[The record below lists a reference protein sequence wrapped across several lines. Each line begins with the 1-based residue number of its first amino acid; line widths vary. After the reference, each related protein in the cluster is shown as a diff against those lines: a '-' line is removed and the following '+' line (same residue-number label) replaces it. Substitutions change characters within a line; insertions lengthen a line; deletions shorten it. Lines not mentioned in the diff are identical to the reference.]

1 VNSYFWEIAQYSAIP
16 LLLWPEI
23 LALLGFRVFSTA
35 SEAIA
40 GAYLIDRLPGLRL
53 ITFKCIPEWAK
64 KLWGAAFIGGFALVL
79 SPLNKA
85 IASSDSS
92 VLRHLFAG
100 CLGLTIAPILLCQ
113 LLAFSLGMRVALV
126 WLLTKAPVKFLSWL
140 GDFFIV
146 FVSLTRILKHWI
158 RSVIH
163 PG

>member
-1 VNSYFWEIAQYSAIP
+1 MNSYFWELTQYLAIP

-85 IASSDSS
+85 IVSSDSS
-92 VLRHLFAG
+92 FLRNLYA
-100 CLGLTIAPILLCQ
+100 CYLGLTIAPILLGQ
-113 LLAFSLGMRVALV
+113 LLALSLGMRVALV
-126 WLLTKAPVKFLSWL
+126 WLLTKAPVRLLSCL

-146 FVSLTRILKHWI
+146 FVSLTRIIKHWI

-163 PG
+163 LG